1 MSTLATLTSATV
13 LAAEETT
20 LPAGA
25 IPPVAFVVTG
35 LFALVV
41 FFLGMN
47 LVRRI
52 RRNQYRAEI
61 RETLGVEIAE
71 RDQTAGAAS
80 SAPEPTFRTEPG
92 RGDTSA

>member
-1 MSTLATLTSATV
+1 MSTLATLTSVAV

-25 IPPVAFVVTG
+25 IPPVAFLVTG

-52 RRNQYRAEI
+52 RRNHFRAEI
-61 RETLGVEIAE
+61 RDALAVEIAE
-71 RDQTAGAAS
+71 RDQSAGAA
-80 SAPEPTFRTEPG
+80 AGATDGVVGPEPSK
-92 RGDTSA
+92 GDTSA